1 SNLCSMRS
9 RAREETILI
18 AASPATVFDL
28 IHDYTRR
35 LEWDPFLKEARL
47 LDRDTAA
54 LGATCRCVS
63 KNSFGGMAMDA
74 VYVSFDRPQVAA
86 VRMVRGP
93 RILESFAA
101 TLRQDSVAENQT
113 RVTYRYNFE
122 TRPRFLRPIL
132 NFACSMFFASEVRN
146 RLKHL
151 KRFLEAGTPIK
162 VDSTA
167 INLHHR

>member
-1 SNLCSMRS
+1 MRS
-9 RAREETILI
+9 RAREESILI
-18 AASPATVFDL
+18 AASPEIVFDL
-28 IHDYTRR
+28 IHDYGRR

-47 LDRDTAA
+47 LDSDAA
-54 LGATCRCVS
+54 RMGATCRCVS
-63 KNSFGGMAMDA
+63 RNSFGGMAMDA

-86 VRMVRGP
+86 VKMVRGP

-101 TLRQDSVAENQT
+101 TLKQDPAAGNQT

-132 NFACSMFFASEVRN
+132 NLACSMFFASEVRN

-151 KRFLEAGTPIK
+151 KRFLEQAG
-162 VDSTA
+162 VATA
-167 INLHHR
+167 SSRR